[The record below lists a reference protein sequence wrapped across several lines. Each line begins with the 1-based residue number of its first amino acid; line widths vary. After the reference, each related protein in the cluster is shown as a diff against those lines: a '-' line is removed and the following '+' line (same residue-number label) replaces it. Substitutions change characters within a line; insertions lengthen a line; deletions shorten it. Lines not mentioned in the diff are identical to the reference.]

1 MLAAFQAAQVDQFV
15 FDRHQTVLFMSGL
28 LNTFAIDNSLDELE
42 LCLVDAQ
49 PEVALLGKIIDEYKA
64 GKKAKV
70 SADLAK
76 LALQLPGLIS
86 TCKGMTDDIARL
98 ESWATIFT
106 DQTELVSTI
115 TKNIMANVVHFTRDI
130 QKAMADH
137 AAHDAYALGADT
149 AAILELALGP
159 VPQVALEA
167 ITADAALQL
176 LSGFLTTFEVDNNLM
191 ELQTCTTDA
200 GPEAQLALTILQD
213 Y

>member
-1 MLAAFQAAQVDQFV
+1 
-15 FDRHQTVLFMSGL
+15 
-28 LNTFAIDNSLDELE
+28 
-42 LCLVDAQ
+42 
-49 PEVALLGKIIDEYKA
+49 
-64 GKKAKV
+64 
-70 SADLAK
+70 
-76 LALQLPGLIS
+76 
-86 TCKGMTDDIARL
+86 
-98 ESWATIFT
+98 
-106 DQTELVSTI
+106 
-115 TKNIMANVVHFTRDI
+115 MANVVHFTKDI

-191 ELQTCTTDA
+191 ELQTCTTGA
-200 GPEAQLALTILQD
+200 GPEVQLALTILQD